1 MTHKIRLYF
10 QNRPLHLACEEGQVE
25 IVKLL
30 IERGADRNVQNKEE
44 KTPFEVAKPEVLRV
58 IRHLMQQ

>member
-1 MTHKIRLYF
+1 M
-10 QNRPLHLACEEGQVE
+10 HLACEEGQVE

-30 IERGADRNVQNKEE
+30 IERGADRNAQNKEE

-58 IRHLMQQ
+58 IRHLIQ